1 MPFTPRKKVILDTDP
16 GVDDALAIL
25 LALRSPELD
34 VVGITTVCGNVP
46 VEQASANLFRILSL
60 VDPPRGL
67 LIGQGAAAPLQRP
80 LETATHVH
88 GADGLGDLDQFTNP
102 NGRPRYP
109 RPAVPARLPSALEIW
124 DRCNRAHGA
133 GLTLVTLGPLTNLA
147 EALREA
153 GAVVKAFGSITAMA
167 GAIAVPGNVTRAAE
181 FNVYVDPHAAE
192 QVLQAHLPLTLVPL
206 DVTSKVT
213 MSREATRKLTAR
225 TQDPVGQFCADATGA
240 ALDFAE
246 RVEGAAVFPFHDPLA
261 VAVAID
267 PSLVRAI
274 PLHVAVETE
283 GVVAIGAT
291 IADRRSLRSTHKP
304 NANVQVAMDVN
315 ADRARR
321 LITERLCRMS
331 S

>member
-1 MPFTPRKKVILDTDP
+1 MPTARRRKVILDTDP

-34 VVGITTVCGNVP
+34 VVGITTICGNVP
-46 VEQASANLFRILSL
+46 VGQATENLFRILSL

-67 LIGQGAAAPLQRP
+67 LIGQGAAAPLRRP

-88 GADGLGDLDQFTNP
+88 GADGLGDLDQFTNQS
-102 NGRPRYP
+102 GQPRYP
-109 RPAVPARLPSALEIW
+109 RPVVPGRLPSAVETW
-124 DRCNRAHGA
+124 ERCMRTHGPN
-133 GLTLVTLGPLTNLA
+133 LTLITLGPLTNLA
-147 EALREA
+147 QALQRPA
-153 GAVVKAFGSITAMA
+153 IVAKGFRSIIAMA

-192 QVLQAHLPLTLVPL
+192 QVLQADLPLTLIPL
-206 DVTSKVT
+206 DVTTKVT
-213 MSREATRKLTAR
+213 VSREAITKLTAR
-225 TQDPVGQFCADATGA
+225 ARDPVGQFFADATGA
-240 ALDFAE
+240 ALDFAD

-267 PSLVRAI
+267 PALVQLV

-283 GVVAIGAT
+283 GPVALGAT
-291 IADRRSLRSTHKP
+291 LADRRRLRREHQNRP
-304 NANVQVAMDVN
+304 NVQVALRVQ

-321 LITERLCRMS
+321 LITERLCRTS

>member
-1 MPFTPRKKVILDTDP
+1 M
-16 GVDDALAIL
+16 DDALAIL

-34 VVGITTVCGNVP
+34 VVGITTICGNVP
-46 VEQASANLFRILSL
+46 VGQATENLFRILSL

-67 LIGQGAAAPLQRP
+67 LIGQGAAAPLRRP

-88 GADGLGDLDQFTNP
+88 GADGLGDLDQFTNQS
-102 NGRPRYP
+102 GQPRYP
-109 RPAVPARLPSALEIW
+109 RPVVPGRLPSAVETW
-124 DRCNRAHGA
+124 ERCMRTHGPN
-133 GLTLVTLGPLTNLA
+133 LTLITLGPLTNLA
-147 EALREA
+147 QALQRPA
-153 GAVVKAFGSITAMA
+153 IVAKGFRSIIAMA

-192 QVLQAHLPLTLVPL
+192 QVLQADLPLTLIPL
-206 DVTSKVT
+206 DVTTKVT
-213 MSREATRKLTAR
+213 VSREAITKLTAR
-225 TQDPVGQFCADATGA
+225 ARDPVGQFFADATGA
-240 ALDFAE
+240 ALDFAD

-267 PSLVRAI
+267 PALVQLV

-283 GVVAIGAT
+283 GPVALGAT
-291 IADRRSLRSTHKP
+291 LADRRRLRREHQNRP
-304 NANVQVAMDVN
+304 NVQVALRVQ

-321 LITERLCRMS
+321 LITERLCRTS

>member
-1 MPFTPRKKVILDTDP
+1 MPVARRRKVILDTDP

-46 VEQASANLFRILSL
+46 VEQATANLFRILSL
-60 VDPPRGL
+60 VDPPGGM
-67 LIGQGAAAPLQRP
+67 LIGQGAAAPLRRP
-80 LETATHVH
+80 LETATYVH

-109 RPAVPARLPSALEIW
+109 RPVVPTRLPSAQDTWE
-124 DRCNRAHGA
+124 RCIRAHGPD
-133 GLTLVTLGPLTNLA
+133 LTLVTVGPLTNLA
-147 EALREA
+147 EALQRSVQVA
-153 GAVVKAFGSITAMA
+153 KGFRWIIAMA

-181 FNVYVDPHAAE
+181 FNMYVDPHAAE
-192 QVLQAHLPLTLVPL
+192 QVLQAGLPLTLVPL
-206 DVTSKVT
+206 DVTTKVT
-213 MSREATRKLTAR
+213 MSREAIKKLTVR
-225 TQDPVGQFCADATGA
+225 TRDPVGQFFADATGA
-240 ALDFAE
+240 ALDFAD

-267 PSLVRAI
+267 PTLIRCT

-283 GVVAIGAT
+283 GPVALGAT
-291 IADRRSLRSTHKP
+291 IADRRRLRETHKIRP
-304 NANVQVAMDVN
+304 NVQVAMRVQ

-321 LITERLCRMS
+321 LITERLCRTS